1 MTDALFSVLG
11 LVVVV
16 VYQIIMVD
24 RQNKRYMDVIENNTK
39 AITAVRDAMVSMNAS
54 TFLHERLLTQ
64 ILEKLE
70 KR

>member
-24 RQNKRYMDVIENNTK
+24 RQNKRYMNVIENNTK